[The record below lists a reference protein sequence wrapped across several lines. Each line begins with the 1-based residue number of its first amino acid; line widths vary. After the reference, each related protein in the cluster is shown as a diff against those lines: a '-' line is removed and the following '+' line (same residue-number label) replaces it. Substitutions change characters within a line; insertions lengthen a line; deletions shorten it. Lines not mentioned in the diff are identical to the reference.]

1 MTSKFEVLTVRDIS
15 FKDEKSGRQIEG
27 MQLWLTGQSDDPSW
41 NGWEVFK
48 LWIPSGSAMA
58 ADVHQLRRCDHVQV
72 DFGRNGKPAMIT
84 LL

>member
-1 MTSKFEVLTVRDIS
+1 MNEKFEVLTVRDIR

-27 MQLWLTGQSDDPSW
+27 MQLWVIGQSTDPSW

-48 LWIPSGSAMA
+48 LWIDSNSNLAV
-58 ADVHQLRRCDHVQV
+58 DVHQLRRGDQVQIA
-72 DFGRNGKPAMIT
+72 FGRNGKPRMVT